1 MDFQQ
6 LFPIADPI
14 WKCFIV
20 IALVLFIPFISQRI
34 RFPQIAGLI
43 LAGLAVGTHGLN
55 IIDSDDMLNMCSKI
69 GLLFIMFF
77 AGLDIDIEEMKKT
90 GHWGFI
96 FGLITF
102 IIPFGGCYYSCIH
115 ILNMTVP
122 ASLIVGCIMGSH
134 TLISYTIVSRYGLT
148 KEPGVTIAVTGALI
162 AILLALVI
170 NSFVR
175 SAYSTD
181 GTGFNIWLF
190 ILKFALYLTFVI
202 FAFPKLTRQFFRR
215 FGSGHAHFL
224 FIFMMLMLSSGLASI
239 IGLEGI
245 LGAFLAGLVTSRYIP
260 QSSPLMNRIDFIGN
274 TLFVPIFLLHTGML
288 INLEEVIS
296 NPRILYLFGIIFA
309 VGTIGKWLAA
319 LIIQKIRHLDR
330 NNRRLIFGLSE
341 AHAAGALAITMG
353 AYTLNLVDNTLLSTT
368 IIIVLFSCI
377 ASNIITERTA
387 ISQQKILSGKIE
399 KTRKERLMVL
409 LHNPATTAYLM
420 DTTMALRT
428 PKSRTET
435 VGLHITINGEHANKY
450 LQAGKSVLEHASG
463 IAAAA
468 DIPFTIHNR
477 LGNNI
482 VDSIKHA
489 SEEYETT
496 DLILGLADIRN
507 VTRKYYEDFILSV
520 TAKNRQQTIFV
531 RINIPINMIRRIVVI
546 IPEQFTLAPGFLRS
560 IEFIGRLGS
569 SIGCRTQFYGN
580 ESTMNDIRSYG
591 KSANRTEYF
600 PISDTNDLGWIM
612 DNVNKD
618 HLLVLVGPREDAM
631 NGIHPFAHL
640 YEHIQSI
647 QIECNMMLVFP
658 EAESSTNDLET
669 IQATT
674 RTDRDLLKMLRM

>member
-6 LFPIADPI
+6 LFPIVDPI

-20 IALVLFIPFISQRI
+20 ITLILFVPFVSQRI

-43 LAGLAVGTHGLN
+43 LTGLLVGSSCLN
-55 IIDSDDMLNMCSKI
+55 IIDTDDVLSMCSKI

-96 FGLITF
+96 FGIITF
-102 IIPFGGCYYSCIH
+102 VIPFGACYYSCIH

-122 ASLIVGCIMGSH
+122 ASLIIGCIMGSH

-162 AILLALVI
+162 AILLALII

-175 SAYSTD
+175 SAFSNS
-181 GTGFNIWLF
+181 GQEFNIWFF
-190 ILKFALYLTFVI
+190 ILKFAIYLAFI
-202 FAFPKLTRQFFRR
+202 IYAFPLLSRTFFHR

-224 FIFMMLMLSSGLASI
+224 FIFMMLMLSSGLASL

-260 QSSPLMNRIDFIGN
+260 QASPLMNRIDFIGN

-288 INLEEVIS
+288 INLQQVMG
-296 NPRILYLFGIIFA
+296 NPRILFLFGVIFT
-309 VGTIGKWLAA
+309 VGTFGKWLAA
-319 LIIQKIRHLDR
+319 LIIQKVRHLDK

-341 AHAAGALAITMG
+341 SHAAGALAITMG
-353 AYTLNLVDNTLLSTT
+353 AYSLNLIDNMVLSTT

-377 ASNIITERTA
+377 ASNIITERAA
-387 ISQQKILSGKIE
+387 ISQQKILSGKSDRE
-399 KTRKERLMVL
+399 RKEKIMVL
-409 LHNPATTAYLM
+409 VHNPATTANLM
-420 DTTMALRT
+420 DAVISLRT

-435 VGLHITINGEHANKY
+435 VGLHITINGEHATKY
-450 LQAGKSVLEHASG
+450 LQAGKTELDHAAS
-463 IAAAA
+463 IAASA

-482 VDSIKHA
+482 IDSIKHS
-489 SEEYETT
+489 SEEYEIT
-496 DLILGLADIRN
+496 DLVMGLADIRN

-520 TAKNRQQTIFV
+520 IAKNRQQTFFV

-546 IPEQFTLAPGFLRS
+546 IPEQFTLSPGFLKS
-560 IEFIGRLGS
+560 IEYIGRMGS
-569 SIGCRTQFYGN
+569 SIGCSTQFYGN
-580 ESTMNDIRSYG
+580 ESTLNDIRSHG
-591 KSANRTEYF
+591 KSAPRTEFY

-612 DNVNKD
+612 DNINKD
-618 HLLVLVGPREDAM
+618 HLLVLVGPREDSM
-631 NGIHPFAHL
+631 NIIHPFALL

-658 EAESSTNDLET
+658 EADTMQNSIET
-669 IQATT
+669 VQATT

>member
-6 LFPIADPI
+6 IFPVTDSI

-20 IALVLFIPFISQRI
+20 IALILFVPFISQRI

-43 LAGLAVGTHGLN
+43 LAGLLVGGSGLN
-55 IIDSDDMLNMCSKI
+55 IIDTDEVLSMCSKI

-96 FGLITF
+96 FGIITF
-102 IIPFGGCYYSCIH
+102 AIPFGACYYSCIH
-115 ILNMTVP
+115 ILDMTVP

-134 TLISYTIVSRYGLT
+134 TLISYTIVGRYGLT
-148 KEPGVTIAVTGALI
+148 KEPGVTIAVTGALV

-175 SAYSTD
+175 SAYSEH
-181 GTGFNIWLF
+181 GENFSLWLF
-190 ILKFALYLTFVI
+190 MLKFAIYISFIVY
-202 FAFPKLTRQFFRR
+202 AFPKLSRTFFHR

-224 FIFMMLMLSSGLASI
+224 FIFMMLMLSAGLASL

-288 INLEEVIS
+288 INLKEIIS
-296 NPRILYLFGIIFA
+296 NPRIIYLFGVIFA
-309 VGTIGKWLAA
+309 IGTVGKWLAA
-319 LIIQKIRHLDR
+319 LIIQKIRHLDK

-341 AHAAGALAITMG
+341 SHAAGALAITMG
-353 AYTLNLVDNTLLSTT
+353 AYTLNLVDNIVLSTT

-377 ASNIITERTA
+377 ASNIITERAA
-387 ISQQKILSGKIE
+387 ISQQKIISNKTNE
-399 KTRKERLMVL
+399 KRKEKLMVL
-409 LHNPATTAYLM
+409 VHNPATTANLM
-420 DTTMALRT
+420 DTVMALRT

-450 LQAGKSVLEHASG
+450 MQSGKSELEHAAS

-468 DIPFTIHNR
+468 DMPFTIHNR

-482 VDSIKHA
+482 IDSIKHA
-489 SEEYETT
+489 SEEYEAT
-496 DLILGLADIRN
+496 DLIMGLADIRN

-520 TAKNRQQTIFV
+520 TAKNRQQTFFV
-531 RINIPINMIRRIVVI
+531 RMNIPVNMIRRIVVI
-546 IPEQFTLAPGFLRS
+546 IPEQFTLSPGFLKS
-560 IEFIGRLGS
+560 MEYIGRLGT
-569 SIGCRTQFYGN
+569 SIGCSTHFYGN
-580 ESTMNDIRSYG
+580 ESTLNDVRSYG
-591 KSANRTEYF
+591 KSASRTEYY

-647 QIECNMMLVFP
+647 QKECNMMLVFP
-658 EAESSTNDLET
+658 ESDSLQNSIET
-669 IQATT
+669 TQATT